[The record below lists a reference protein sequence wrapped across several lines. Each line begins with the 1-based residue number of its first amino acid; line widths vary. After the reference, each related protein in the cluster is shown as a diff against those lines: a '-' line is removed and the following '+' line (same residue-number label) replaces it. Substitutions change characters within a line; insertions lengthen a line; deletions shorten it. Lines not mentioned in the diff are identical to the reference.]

1 MAEETKYPQ
10 TGAER
15 NGQAENW
22 GQPLGGADFLLSR
35 PGGCFN
41 RASIRPWSPARQIL
55 RERQTDNAA
64 IQQRNRLADEKTGE
78 LFNSP
83 VVTDLSDRFSG

>member
-1 MAEETKYPQ
+1 MAEVIKYPQ
-10 TGAER
+10 SGAER

-22 GQPLGGADFLLSR
+22 GQPSGGTDFRLSR

-41 RASIRPWSPARQIL
+41 RASIRPWSPARQISV
-55 RERQTDNAA
+55 RQGTDNVT

-83 VVTDLSDRFSG
+83 VVTDLNDLV